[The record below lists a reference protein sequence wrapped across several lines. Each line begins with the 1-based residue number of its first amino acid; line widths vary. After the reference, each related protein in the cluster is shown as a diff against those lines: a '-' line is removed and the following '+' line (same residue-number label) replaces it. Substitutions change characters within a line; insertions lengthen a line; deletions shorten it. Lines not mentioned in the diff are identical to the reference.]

1 MTDTFNNPFAA
12 LEQDNF
18 PEAEEENAPAT
29 GHSSPEDEDAELF
42 ALAMQSFHSK
52 AGMPEQTAGSG
63 KKKIKKE
70 ANSGGVLL
78 GEHEAFKRVASK
90 HLANN
95 DDRKTKAKQKSRTAV
110 KHQKNNPVPQ
120 PDEDMLFSR
129 AMSGVA
135 PLSSKGREINPEV
148 ALNEKITADFDPRA
162 QLQEFIEGK
171 VQFQIEY
178 TDEFIQAHVE
188 GLDPVVLG
196 KMRAGQYSPEGHLDL
211 HGQNII
217 QSYGAMI
224 QFFQTSY
231 TKGKRCVLLI
241 PGRGKNSPE
250 GYGVLR
256 EKIQTWLTR
265 DPFKRVVL
273 AFCTAQPKDG
283 GAGALYVLLRKFK
296 KSSGKIH
303 WNRTPSDADLFL

>member
-1 MTDTFNNPFAA
+1 MTDTFNNPFA
-12 LEQDNF
+12 EIDNNEF
-18 PEAEEENAPAT
+18 PEAER
-29 GHSSPEDEDAELF
+29 ED
-42 ALAMQSFHSK
+42 
-52 AGMPEQTAGSG
+52 QTAGTAPDEELDDAGLFAQALQGLERPAKDRNQAPQQGRRTAEQS
-63 KKKIKKE
+63 
-70 ANSGGVLL
+70 SGGMLL
-78 GEHEAFKRVASK
+78 GEHEAFRRVQNRTPRSGTQE
-90 HLANN
+90 
-95 DDRKTKAKQKSRTAV
+95 RKDKVQQKSRAAV
-110 KHQKNNPVPQ
+110 TRRAAQPVST
-120 PDEDMLFSR
+120 PDDDALFGQ
-129 AMSGVA
+129 AMTGVA
-135 PLSSKGREINPEV
+135 PLTSRGREVNPEA
-148 ALNEKITADFDPRA
+148 ALNAKTTLSSDPRA
-162 QLQEFIEGK
+162 SLQEFMEGK

-178 TDEFIQAHVE
+178 TDEFIQAHVQ
-188 GLDPVVLG
+188 GLDPVVMS
-196 KMRAGQYSPEGHLDL
+196 KMRAGHYSPEGHLDL

-217 QSYGAMI
+217 QSYSAMV
-224 QFFQTSY
+224 QFIQTSY

-256 EKIQTWLTR
+256 DKVQTWLTR